1 MKLTRRKMAGGL
13 VLGLPVAGLLA
24 ETPAEAAQRS
34 GASDSDYREM
44 VRHLGDIVAFMRP
57 YGDPATLQNI
67 REVQRVY
74 LRTNQKFPE
83 YIEIGISVWEQLY
96 DWHIRTQQA
105 LNIVR
110 FPDGR
115 YGMQAL
121 LSTFVLRPD
130 AQPNYVGPGGET
142 LQ

>member
-1 MKLTRRKMAGGL
+1 MAR
-13 VLGLPVAGLLA
+13 A
-24 ETPAEAAQRS
+24 
-34 GASDSDYREM
+34 
-44 VRHLGDIVAFMRP
+44 LGDIAAVLRP
-57 YGDPATLQNI
+57 YGDPALLENI
-67 REVQRVY
+67 REIQRVY

-83 YIEIGISVWEQLY
+83 YIEIGITVWEQLY

-105 LNIVR
+105 LGVVR
-110 FPDGR
+110 LPNGR

>member
-1 MKLTRRKMAGGL
+1 MKLTRRKMTGGL
-13 VLGLPVAGLLA
+13 MLGLPAAGLLA
-24 ETPAEAAQRS
+24 DKPAEAAQRS
-34 GASDSDYREM
+34 GPSDGDYRDM
-44 VRHLGDIVAFMRP
+44 AKALGDIAAVLRP
-57 YGDPATLQNI
+57 YGDPALLENI
-67 REVQRVY
+67 REIQRVY

-83 YIEIGISVWEQLY
+83 YIEIGITVWEQLY

-105 LNIVR
+105 LGVVR
-110 FPDGR
+110 LPNGR

>member
-1 MKLTRRKMAGGL
+1 MQLTRRTLTGGL
-13 VLGLPVAGLLA
+13 MLGLPGASLLA
-24 ETPAEAAQRS
+24 EKPAEAAQRS
-34 GASDSDYREM
+34 GPSDSDYREM
-44 VRHLGDIVAFMRP
+44 TKALGEIAAFMRP
-57 YGDPATLQNI
+57 YGDPPLLQNI

-83 YIEIGISVWEQLY
+83 YIEIGITVWEQLY
-96 DWHIRTQQA
+96 DWHIRTQQM
-105 LNIVR
+105 LSVVR
-110 FPDGR
+110 LPDGR

>member
-1 MKLTRRKMAGGL
+1 MFGWPA
-13 VLGLPVAGLLA
+13 AGLLA
-24 ETPAEAAQRS
+24 ETPDATQRS
-34 GASDSDYREM
+34 SGPSDPDYRDM
-44 VRHLGDIVAFMRP
+44 VRALGDMVGVMRH
-57 YGDPATLQNI
+57 YADPPLLQNI

-83 YIEIGISVWEQLY
+83 YIEIGITVWEQLY
-96 DWHIRTQQA
+96 DWHIRTRQT
-105 LNIVR
+105 LNITR
-110 FPDGR
+110 LPDGR
-115 YGMQAL
+115 YGMPAL